1 MKRIKRLFIPLAL
14 SGIFL
19 LSGCDSDTD
28 MAELMGA
35 GEFEQTYDIS
45 GDYSVLDIKVSIA
58 ELTIQTGDEA
68 SMEVHMSKWYKMEKV
83 LQDDTLYLTEKNDGP
98 FWQKIIHFGTVKN
111 SVLITLPED
120 IVEQLVVSSSNGK
133 VSISD
138 LVIDNMSVSDSNGNI
153 TISNCQSTAV
163 ETENRNGG
171 VVIDGLTAELTADLS
186 NGNLE
191 ITNSE
196 LASLNAQNRNGK
208 ITVSDVQIPTVE
220 VGAKNGKVVFEQTQT
235 DSITVNSKNGSI
247 ALELSGDEK
256 SYNYKIGS
264 RNGKISIGQNSF
276 GSMSEELVLNND
288 ADKDVVLDSANGS
301 CTITFFQETE

>member
-1 MKRIKRLFIPLAL
+1 MKCMKRLFIPLAL

-58 ELTIQTGDEA
+58 ELTIQTGDEV

-171 VVIDGLTAELTADLS
+171 VFIDGLTAELTADLS

-220 VGAKNGKVVFEQTQT
+220 VGAKNGKVVFEQTRT
-235 DSITVNSKNGSI
+235 DSITVNTTNGSI
-247 ALELSGDEK
+247 ALELNGDEK
-256 SYNYKIGS
+256 SYNYKIDS
-264 RNGKISIGQNSF
+264 SNGKIRIGQNSF